1 VTIIDQLTARDI
13 APVTMD
19 LYRDIH
25 KGIRA
30 ELFALTAG
38 AASLDPADALG
49 RAALADHVHATVWL
63 LTSHAEH
70 EDGAVQ
76 PALEACLPELA
87 EQVEA
92 DHHRLEAFFGEIAEL
107 AAEAGRADA
116 VDPRFQVHR
125 LHLAIARFTASYLTH
140 QDLEETTIMPALESA
155 LGVDAMVGIH
165 NQIIANI
172 SPEDMVR
179 SLALML
185 PAMNIDDRTEM
196 LGGMQAHAPAEA
208 FAAVWSVAGSVL
220 RHDDLAALAGRLG
233 L

>member
-1 VTIIDQLTARDI
+1 VTIVDQLTASEI

-30 ELFALTAG
+30 ELFALTTG
-38 AASLDPADALG
+38 AASLDPADELG

-76 PALEACLPELA
+76 PALEAHLPELA

-92 DHHRLEAFFGEIAEL
+92 DHLRLEAAFAEIDEL
-107 AAEAGRADA
+107 ATEAARPGA

-125 LHLAIARFTASYLTH
+125 LHLAIARFTGHYLAH
-140 QDLEETTIMPALESA
+140 QDLEETTIMPALETA
-155 LGVDAMVGIH
+155 IGVEAVVGIH
-165 NQIIANI
+165 DQIIAGI
-172 SPEDMVR
+172 PPEDMVR
-179 SLALML
+179 SMALML
-185 PAMNIDDRTEM
+185 PAMNVDDRTEM

-220 RHDDLAALAGRLG
+220 RHDDLAVLGRRLG

>member
-1 VTIIDQLTARDI
+1 VTIIDQFAARDI

-30 ELFALTAG
+30 ELFALTTG
-38 AASLDPADALG
+38 AASLDPADQLG

-76 PALEACLPELA
+76 PALEATLPELA
-87 EQVEA
+87 ERVEA
-92 DHHRLEAFFGEIAEL
+92 DHHRLEASFREIDEL
-107 AAEAGRADA
+107 AAEVARTDL
-116 VDPRFQVHR
+116 VDPRFEVHR
-125 LHLAIARFTASYLTH
+125 LHLAVGRFTASYLTH
-140 QDLEETTIMPALESA
+140 QDMEETTIMPALESA
-155 LGVDAMVGIH
+155 IGVEAVVGIH
-165 NQIIANI
+165 NQIISTI
-172 SPEDMVR
+172 PPEDMVR
-179 SLALML
+179 SMALML
-185 PAMNIDDRTEM
+185 PAMNIDDRSDM

-220 RHDDLAALAGRLG
+220 RHDDLAALASRLG